1 MDHKLIVEKV
11 LEKFVCRDKKRAA
24 AKLGELMRA
33 GADRV
38 FVVTDFDRT
47 ITPLHNESG
56 EEISTW
62 GLLSRKLPKDIQL
75 AEIELYKKYRPLEV
89 VGKMTVEDAL
99 EWWSVNLDYYQK
111 SDLRWADIENE
122 VKEAIPARP
131 GAVDLF
137 GVCREKKIPAVI
149 LSAGIKDVIDLWC
162 QKYKV
167 RSEMILSTK
176 LCFDDR
182 GYVCGWD
189 KDSLV
194 HTLNKGEIGRKDLAA
209 LKQSRPHS
217 ILIGDSLDDAA
228 MIGQNESSLRVFV
241 DNRPEKN
248 SKTPGFY
255 DKVFEKFD
263 LTIQSQTLFPVVG
276 IVEAL

>member
-1 MDHKLIVEKV
+1 MKN
-11 LEKFVCRDKKRAA
+11 FVCRDEKRAA
-24 AKLGELMRA
+24 AKLGELKRA

-38 FVVTDFDRT
+38 FVVADFDRT

-62 GLLSRKLPKDIQL
+62 GLLSRKLPKNIQL
-75 AEIELYKKYRPLEV
+75 AEIELYKKYRPLELA
-89 VGKMTVEDAL
+89 GKMTVEDAL

-111 SDLRWADIENE
+111 SDLRWTDLEAE
-122 VKEAIPARP
+122 VEEAIPARK

-137 GVCREKKIPAVI
+137 NASAEKEIPTVI
-149 LSAGIKDVIDLWC
+149 LSAGIKDVIELWC
-162 QKYKV
+162 RKFKV
-167 RSEMILSTK
+167 RPEMILSTK
-176 LCFDDR
+176 LRFDER
-182 GYVCGWD
+182 GFISGWD
-189 KDSLV
+189 RDSLV
-194 HTLNKGEIGRKDLAA
+194 HTLNKGEVGQKNLAA
-209 LKQSRPHS
+209 LKQNRPHS

-263 LTIQSQTLFPVVG
+263 LIIQDQSLFSVVD
-276 IVEAL
+276 IVGLL